1 MKNRAGGKMQDNNV
15 EFHFKRLT
23 DFHLLRIIRAQKTV
37 YEAPITAYL
46 SDVFFSAGLAYGVLF
61 EHVRRDLVGQFSDG
75 HLMRTSTIRFGKK
88 EGRFWVLTTMN
99 SRYVIASFKKCHG
112 RPSFQ
117 TFLRAR
123 ASETDCPSHITH

>member
-1 MKNRAGGKMQDNNV
+1 MQDNNV
-15 EFHFKRLT
+15 EFLFKRLT
-23 DFHLLRIIRAQKTV
+23 DFHLLRIIRAQKHV

-46 SDVFFSAGLAYGVLF
+46 SDVFFSAGLAYGVSF
-61 EHVRRDLVGQFSDG
+61 EHIRRDLEGQFSDG
-75 HLMRTSTIRFGKK
+75 HLMRTSTIRFVRK

-117 TFLRAR
+117 NFLRST
-123 ASETDCPSHITH
+123 ASEPGCPPHITH